1 MKTNRHCFSLD
12 LVNDDELI
20 SGYKDHHKNVWPEI
34 IKSIKDSGIVTL
46 DIYLVENRLFMI
58 MEVDKT
64 FSFEK
69 KNAMDSE
76 NQKVQEWETLMW
88 KYQQAL
94 PKSKPNEKW
103 RLMEQI
109 FKL

>member
-1 MKTNRHCFSLD
+1 
-12 LVNDDELI
+12 
-20 SGYKDHHKNVWPEI
+20 
-34 IKSIKDSGIVTL
+34 
-46 DIYLVENRLFMI
+46 MI
-58 MEVDKT
+58 MEVNDT

-69 KNAMDSE
+69 KNAIDSE